1 MAEPNNELLIKK
13 LSKNYQLYSTGS
25 KPFPEMNEIFVQKTR
40 KN

>member
-1 MAEPNNELLIKK
+1 MAEPNNELLIK
-13 LSKNYQLYSTGS
+13 KNYQLYSTGS